1 MNNQG
6 KISWDPVVD
15 SMYAGDEREL
25 VRYKQAMANPANS
38 EIRGM
43 EIVTNGR
50 DNAVHWQSMMAMTG
64 TPGSTRYVP

>member
-1 MNNQG
+1 
-6 KISWDPVVD
+6 
-15 SMYAGDEREL
+15 MYAGDEREL